1 MKEYALL
8 RKFTVFCGIKRSP
21 SKLYGLLRN
30 NAVFCQSIRSIA
42 KVNGMIRK
50 YTDLS
55 ESIRS
60 FEHLGFFEAVYFFN
74 FEDRILSATEVLQ
87 TEKFLQK
94 DRLLY

>member
-1 MKEYALL
+1 MKFLMQKYNQVN
-8 RKFTVFCGIKRSP
+8 KV
-21 SKLYGLLRN
+21 YGLL
-30 NAVFCQSIRSIA
+30 
-42 KVNGMIRK
+42 RK

-94 DRLLY
+94 DRLLYW